1 MHSLNK
7 RGLSQIISVLIIM
20 TVSIIGIGI
29 VGASINNITK
39 SNLSPAF
46 SCTQEQINPSVR
58 IQSVCYNELTKTLET
73 NLTRNINENFIGE
86 LTFSINSE
94 SWSCGPVCG
103 GTCTILNP
111 GAQKTYH
118 FSDQSTLQT
127 QPKDISIAI
136 NGCFTE
142 TKKVISC

>member
-86 LTFSINSE
+86 LTFSIN
-94 SWSCGPVCG
+94 
-103 GTCTILNP
+103 
-111 GAQKTYH
+111 
-118 FSDQSTLQT
+118 
-127 QPKDISIAI
+127 
-136 NGCFTE
+136 
-142 TKKVISC
+142 